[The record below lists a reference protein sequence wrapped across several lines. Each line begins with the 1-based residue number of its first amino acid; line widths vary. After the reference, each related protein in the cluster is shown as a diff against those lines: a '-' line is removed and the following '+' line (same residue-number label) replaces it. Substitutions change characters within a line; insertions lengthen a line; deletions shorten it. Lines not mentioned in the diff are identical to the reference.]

1 MKSHLSNA
9 HTLGA
14 RRGVSLPEVVL
25 LGTVLLF
32 VAVGTGLSQDTGSG
46 DQSSD
51 ESQGVSGAAPD
62 DSAGSGPSPAG
73 GGVAGPDYVIGPE
86 DILDIDVFNAS
97 ELKQRVRVENDGSI
111 LVRLLGRVQAS
122 GLTTREL
129 REALQSDWGKDYLQD
144 PQVSI
149 FVKEFH
155 ARPVTVIGAVEKPG
169 VYQLPGSRSLIGVLA
184 IAGGLARR
192 PAAGRTLFITRK
204 SGFGV
209 LEPRPGLTQIA
220 SDQIQIDI
228 PLLLYSHEPG
238 LNIPIQTFDTI
249 SVTRAGVVYV
259 VGEVK
264 KSGGFVLEDKEHI
277 SILQAIALAEGL
289 TPIAARKGARIIHRA
304 ADGSLTET
312 PVDLGK
318 ILNGKTQDLTLAADD
333 VLFVPN
339 SHAKYVGK
347 RTAESVVGTLSGLII
362 FGRL

>member
-1 MKSHLSNA
+1 MRSHLSNA
-9 HTLGA
+9 RTLGV
-14 RRGVSLPEVVL
+14 RRGVFLLKAGL
-25 LGTVLLF
+25 LGMVLLF
-32 VAVGTGLSQDTGSG
+32 VAVATGLSQDTGSG
-46 DQSSD
+46 DQSSGESQSLPAVAPD
-51 ESQGVSGAAPD
+51 ESTSSAA
-62 DSAGSGPSPAG
+62 SPAG

-86 DILDIDVFNAS
+86 DILDIEVFNAP

-111 LVRLLGRVQAS
+111 LVRMLGRVQAS
-122 GLTTREL
+122 GLTTHEL
-129 REALQSDWGKDYLQD
+129 REALQSDWSKDYLQD

-155 ARPVTVIGAVEKPG
+155 ARPVTVIGAIDKPG

-184 IAGGLARR
+184 MAGGLSKR

-204 SGFGV
+204 GGFGV
-209 LEPRPGLTQIA
+209 LEPRPGLRQVA
-220 SDQIQIDI
+220 SDQVEIDI
-228 PLLLYSHEPG
+228 PLLLYSHQEG

-264 KSGGFVLEDKEHI
+264 KAGGFVLEDKEHI
-277 SILQAIALAEGL
+277 SILQALALAEGL
-289 TPIAARKGARIIHRA
+289 SPNAAKKGARIIHRS
-304 ADGSLTET
+304 ADGSLSET
-312 PVDLGK
+312 PIDLGK

-347 RTAESVVGTLSGLII
+347 RTAESVVGTLSGLLV